1 MIKLKG
7 KMGRARFSKAEWF
20 EPLQDSFPLV
30 IGAGGIGSWLVHF
43 LARAGA
49 KPIVCDMDLYDINN
63 MGGQLCKLSD
73 IRKNKAIAVSELI
86 SDMLGPD
93 QVLPLDVKYDKDSPA
108 YPIML
113 CAVDDMDVRKLA
125 YEKWLSQGDNRKLF
139 VDGRMGAEMFQ
150 VYAATLDNDNYLEHW
165 FPPNEATTLPCA
177 YKATSHIG
185 SMTASAMVGILT
197 NYLGGDV
204 VPEKISYV
212 SNLMELETTH
222 Y

>member
-1 MIKLKG
+1 
-7 KMGRARFSKAEWF
+7 MGRARFSKAEWF
-20 EPLQDSFPLV
+20 EPLQESYPLV

-49 KPIVCDMDLYDINN
+49 KPVVYDMDSYDINN

-73 IRKNKAIAVSELI
+73 ITKNKAIALSNLI
-86 SDMLGPD
+86 TDMLGPD
-93 QVLPLDVKYDKDSPA
+93 ELSYVDSEYTEDSDA
-108 YPIML
+108 HPIML
-113 CAVDDMDVRKLA
+113 CAVDNMNVRKLA
-125 YEKWLSQGDNRKLF
+125 YEKWLSLGDDRRLF

-165 FPPNEATTLPCA
+165 FPPEEATTLPCA

-185 SMTASAMVGILT
+185 SMTASAMVGVLT

-204 VPEKISYV
+204 VPERISYI
-212 SNLMELETTH
+212 SNLMELETKH